1 MIYMTSDKKNKKK
14 IPHLKI
20 SNAFHLLYT
29 AKGSFCCFIFVFG
42 LIFLLPENFLSRLPM
57 SPFIYSCKMVFVL
70 IWWLATSI
78 LITDFLCNLRLS
90 TAKKEKKLLSD
101 LRALNDESAA
111 LVYKLYAF
119 SPYHKTDD
127 LDQETKGNIILSMA
141 TCDILIQSGKT
152 SFILNPTVTKIL
164 EQKYLLRHYIEVQYN
179 HQCLLSK

>member
-1 MIYMTSDKKNKKK
+1 MKYTNDMITRKK
-14 IPHLKI
+14 ILLTKV

-29 AKGSFCCFIFVFG
+29 AKDSFCCFIFVFG
-42 LIFLLPENFLSRLPM
+42 SIFLLPQKTLSYLHMP
-57 SPFIYSCKMVFVL
+57 SFVYSREMVLVP

-90 TAKKEKKLLSD
+90 TAKKEKKLLAN

-141 TCDILIQSGKT
+141 ACDILIQSGKT

-179 HQCLLSK
+179 HQCLLSR